1 MTTKRKIDFYFSF
14 ISLYTY
20 IGYEAFETLVKKYD
34 LEVTYK
40 PIDLHAIFS
49 VSGGLPVSKRPPQRQ
64 AYRFVEMQ
72 RWAIT
77 RNIPLVL
84 KPKHHPSDPVI
95 GHRML
100 IAAMAKNLDV
110 QEFIR
115 NALKILWVDNLDIKD
130 SKVMVGVANKSGL
143 DGEQLLKDSESPE
156 IDAEVNRLTA
166 EAVKRQVFGTPF
178 FFYKDEPFSINKTIS
193 HIRILFCEYKLQRT
207 PQNPQLADGQFCPYC
222 QNRRSH
228 HSLRGRRNQTSI

>member
-1 MTTKRKIDFYFSF
+1 MSAKKIDFYFSF

-20 IGYEAFETLVKKYD
+20 IGYEAFEDLVKKYD

-49 VSGGLPVSKRPPQRQ
+49 AGGGLPVTKRPPQRQ

-72 RWAIT
+72 RWASA

-110 QEFIR
+110 RKFIR
-115 NALKILWVDNLDIKD
+115 NSLKILWVDDLDIKD
-130 SKVMVGVANKSGL
+130 PQVMVDVANKSGL
-143 DGEQLLKDSESPE
+143 DGALLLQEGANPE
-156 IDAEVNRLTA
+156 IDIEVNRLTA
-166 EAVKRQVFGTPF
+166 EAVDRQVFATPF
-178 FFYKDEPFSINKTIS
+178 FFYKDEPFWGQDRLDLLEEAIKSN
-193 HIRILFCEYKLQRT
+193 R
-207 PQNPQLADGQFCPYC
+207 NPIPYG
-222 QNRRSH
+222 
-228 HSLRGRRNQTSI
+228 LVK

>member
-20 IGYEAFETLVKKYD
+20 IGYEAFEALVKKYD
-34 LEVTYK
+34 LEVIHK
-40 PIDLHAIFS
+40 PIGLHVIFS

-72 RWAIT
+72 RWAII

-100 IAAMAKNLDV
+100 IAAMAQNLDV
-110 QEFIR
+110 RTFIR
-115 NALKILWVDNLDIKD
+115 NSLKILWVDDLDIKD
-130 SKVMVGVANKSGL
+130 SKVMVEVANKSGL
-143 DGEQLLKDSESPE
+143 DGEQLLKDSASLA

-166 EAVKRQVFGTPF
+166 EAAERQVFGTPF
-178 FFYKDEPFSINKTIS
+178 FFYRDEPFWGQDRLDLLEDAIRSNRDPIPFGLIS
-193 HIRILFCEYKLQRT
+193 
-207 PQNPQLADGQFCPYC
+207 
-222 QNRRSH
+222 
-228 HSLRGRRNQTSI
+228 

>member
-20 IGYEAFETLVKKYD
+20 IGYEAFEALVKQYD

-72 RWAIT
+72 RWAIA

-100 IAAMAKNLDV
+100 ITAMAQKSDV

-115 NALKILWVDNLDIKD
+115 NALKILWVDDLDIKD
-130 SKVMVGVANKSGL
+130 SKVMVEVANKSGL
-143 DGEQLLKDSESPE
+143 DGEQLLKDSASHG
-156 IDAEVNRLTA
+156 IDAEVNRLTE

-178 FFYKDEPFSINKTIS
+178 FFYRDEPFW
-193 HIRILFCEYKLQRT
+193 
-207 PQNPQLADGQFCPYC
+207 GQDRLDLLEDAIQSDRDPIPFG
-222 QNRRSH
+222 
-228 HSLRGRRNQTSI
+228 LIA

>member
-1 MTTKRKIDFYFSF
+1 MSTKRKLDFYFSF

-20 IGYEAFETLVKKYD
+20 IGYEAFEALVQKYD

-40 PIDLHAIFS
+40 PIDLHAVFS

-100 IAAMAKNLDV
+100 IAAMAQNLDV
-110 QEFIR
+110 RAFIR
-115 NALKILWVDNLDIKD
+115 NSLKILWVDDLDIKD
-130 SKVMVGVANKSGL
+130 SQVMVEVANKSGL
-143 DGEQLLKDSESPE
+143 NGELLLKDSASDEV
-156 IDAEVNRLTA
+156 DTEVNRLTA
-166 EAVKRQVFGTPF
+166 EAVERQVFGTPF
-178 FFYKDEPFSINKTIS
+178 FFYRDEPFWGQDRLDLLEDAIQSNRDPIS
-193 HIRILFCEYKLQRT
+193 FRLI
-207 PQNPQLADGQFCPYC
+207 
-222 QNRRSH
+222 S
-228 HSLRGRRNQTSI
+228 

>member
-1 MTTKRKIDFYFSF
+1 MSTKRKLDFYFSF

-20 IGYEAFETLVKKYD
+20 IGYEAFKALVQKYD

-40 PIDLHAIFS
+40 PIDLHAVFS

-100 IAAMAKNLDV
+100 IAAMAQNLDV
-110 QEFIR
+110 RAFIR
-115 NALKILWVDNLDIKD
+115 NSLKILWVDDLDIKD
-130 SKVMVGVANKSGL
+130 SQVMVEVANKSGL
-143 DGEQLLKDSESPE
+143 NGELLLKDSASDEV
-156 IDAEVNRLTA
+156 DTEVNRLTA
-166 EAVKRQVFGTPF
+166 EAVERQVFGTPF
-178 FFYKDEPFSINKTIS
+178 FFYRDEPFWGQDRLDLLEDAIQSNRDPIS
-193 HIRILFCEYKLQRT
+193 FRLI
-207 PQNPQLADGQFCPYC
+207 
-222 QNRRSH
+222 S
-228 HSLRGRRNQTSI
+228 